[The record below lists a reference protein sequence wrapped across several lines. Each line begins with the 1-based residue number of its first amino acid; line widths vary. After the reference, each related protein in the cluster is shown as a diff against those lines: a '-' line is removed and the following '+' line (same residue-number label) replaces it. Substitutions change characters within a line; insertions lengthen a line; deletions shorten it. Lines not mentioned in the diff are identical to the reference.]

1 LRERIDLRD
10 GHDLSDDVWWF
21 RCRRIHARQ
30 HSCGQALDGGQFHAE
45 DDPEFSALVP
55 NPPAPIAAVTMA
67 SARGFDPSALVMA
80 ARTCLGLEVRPPTLA
95 LLPAATLPGAGLL
108 LSALAH
114 AGIICAVV
122 MWLPQTLALPSMVAT
137 HPSVDMRHERDPEVL
152 IFAALP
158 PLDDAVA
165 SDSRP
170 AHSEHPKRDFAG
182 PRAFVSLLPD
192 ATNQ

>member
-1 LRERIDLRD
+1 MT
-10 GHDLSDDVWWF
+10 
-21 RCRRIHARQ
+21 
-30 HSCGQALDGGQFHAE
+30 
-45 DDPEFSALVP
+45 
-55 NPPAPIAAVTMA
+55 APRA
-67 SARGFDPSALVMA
+67 
-80 ARTCLGLEVRPPTLA
+80 CLGLQVRPPTLA

-108 LSALAH
+108 LSAVAH

-122 MWLPQTLALPSMVAT
+122 MWLPKTLALPSMVAT
-137 HPSVDMRHERDPEVL
+137 HPSIDMRHERDPEVL

-182 PRAFVSLLPD
+182 PREIVSLLPD
-192 ATNQ
+192 ATNNVQTIRQPTAVAPPMLANPVRVQSVVMLPPRAVPPPSFRASVVHFPQPAVRPAPIPAPARQASASHLP